1 VTGHTAAGDLVI
13 EGRALIGDELLVRDV
28 ALVVEGGIIRH
39 IEEIPDRPSPWICPA
54 LFNAHTHVGD
64 SIAMDLPFEGGLEEL
79 VTPPDGLKHRILAA
93 TRGHELVTAMRA
105 TIAFMERGGTGGFAD
120 FREGG
125 VQGVHLLHQAADGFN
140 CRPLILGRDG
150 GELEGDGVGISSAR
164 DVPFLETVVS
174 RSREAGKL
182 VAFHAGEKDRFD
194 IDTALSYEPDL
205 LVHCTYATRKQLKR
219 CADAGIQIAVCS
231 RSNWM
236 LGVTGN
242 VRRPPVQE
250 MLDLGCRISLGT
262 DNCMVVQP
270 DLWREMSFISTV
282 YRLPP
287 RQIFQAAVAGSG
299 LRNGTFFIEE
309 GIPANFLVIDP
320 GESNL
325 WLSRDPIRT
334 LVSRAGT
341 VNILTKVINS

>member
-1 VTGHTAAGDLVI
+1 MTGRTAVDDLI
-13 EGRALIGDELLVRDV
+13 FEGRALIGEELLVRDV
-28 ALVVEGGIIRH
+28 ALVVKGGIIRH
-39 IEEIPDRPSPWICPA
+39 IEEIPDQPSPWICPA

-64 SIAMDLPFEGGLEEL
+64 SIAMDLPFDGNLEEL
-79 VTPPDGLKHRILAA
+79 VTPPNGLKHRILAA
-93 TRGHELVTAMRA
+93 TPGHELAIAMRA
-105 TIAFMERGGTGGFAD
+105 TIAFMERSGTGGFAD

-125 VQGVHLLHQAADGFN
+125 VQGVHLLHQAADGFS

-164 DVPFLETVVS
+164 DVPFLERVVS

-219 CADAGIQIAVCS
+219 CADAGIQIAICP

-242 VRRPPVQE
+242 AQRPPVRE
-250 MLDLGCRISLGT
+250 MLDLGCSISLGT

-270 DLWREMSFISTV
+270 DLWREMSFLSTV
-282 YRLPP
+282 YQMPP
-287 RQIFQAAVAGSG
+287 RQIFQAAVLGSSF
-299 LRNGTFFIEE
+299 RNETFFIEE
-309 GIPANFLVIDP
+309 GAPANFLVIDP
-320 GESNL
+320 GDSNL